1 MEQSEKFDSW
11 AIVEV
16 FGHAK
21 FAGRVTEQAIGGAS
35 FVRVDV
41 PAVDK
46 SPAFTKLF
54 GASAIYS
61 ITPVEEELA
70 RKAVKACHSEPIS
83 VYIPEERQITGPN
96 IASVQPCKHNLY
108 NCEACNQSDED
119 HDCKECGGGCDCGEW
134 PCTGCMTCVPV

>member
-1 MEQSEKFDSW
+1 MTEQQTGKFDSW
-11 AIVEV
+11 AIVEI

-41 PAVDK
+41 PETGK

-61 ITPVEEELA
+61 ITPVTEELA
-70 RKAVKACHSEPIS
+70 RKAVEYCYSEPIS
-83 VYIPEERQITGPN
+83 VYIPQDRQIAAQNTG
-96 IASVQPCKHNLY
+96 SVQ
-108 NCEACNQSDED
+108 
-119 HDCKECGGGCDCGEW
+119 GCDNQQDQ
-134 PCTGCMTCVPV
+134 PF

>member
-1 MEQSEKFDSW
+1 MQEQSEKFDSW

-16 FGHAK
+16 MGHAT
-21 FAGRVTEQAIGGAS
+21 FAGRVTEQAVGGAS

-41 PAVDK
+41 PSVDG

-61 ITPVEEELA
+61 ITPVTEELA

-83 VYIPEERQITGPN
+83 VYIPQERQLPKPAPN
-96 IASVQPCKHNLY
+96 IASIQPCRHGLY
-108 NCEACNQSDED
+108 RCE
-119 HDCKECGGGCDCGEW
+119 
-134 PCTGCMTCVPV
+134 TCEEEEGPL

>member
-1 MEQSEKFDSW
+1 MEETQKFDSW

-16 FGHAK
+16 FGHQK

-41 PAVDK
+41 PAVEG

-61 ITPVEEELA
+61 ITPVTEELA

-83 VYIPEERQITGPN
+83 VYIPEERQIPAGTPG
-96 IASVQPCKHNLY
+96 SGRLCRHGLM
-108 NCEACNQSDED
+108 NCETCQNLEED
-119 HDCKECGGGCDCGEW
+119 
-134 PCTGCMTCVPV
+134 

>member
-1 MEQSEKFDSW
+1 MQAENEKFDSW

-16 FGHAK
+16 MGHAS

-41 PAVDK
+41 PSVDK

-61 ITPVEEELA
+61 ITPVTEELA
-70 RKAVKACHSEPIS
+70 RKAVKACRSEPIS
-83 VYIPEERQITGPN
+83 VYIPEKRQISGPN
-96 IASVQPCKHNLY
+96 IASVQPCEHGL
-108 NCEACNQSDED
+108 
-119 HDCKECGGGCDCGEW
+119 
-134 PCTGCMTCVPV
+134 

>member
-1 MEQSEKFDSW
+1 MEPQQEKFDLW

-41 PAVDK
+41 PEVNS

-61 ITPVEEELA
+61 ITPVTEELA

-83 VYIPEERQITGPN
+83 VYIPEERQL
-96 IASVQPCKHNLY
+96 ACQPCKHGLY
-108 NCEACNQSDED
+108 NCEQCDE
-119 HDCKECGGGCDCGEW
+119 ENVE
-134 PCTGCMTCVPV
+134 

>member
-1 MEQSEKFDSW
+1 MEKFDSW

-16 FGHAK
+16 FGHQK

-41 PAVDK
+41 PEVDS

-61 ITPVEEELA
+61 ITPVTEDLA
-70 RKAVKACHSEPIS
+70 RKAVRACHSEPIS
-83 VYIPEERQITGPN
+83 VYIPPDRRFAAGADPARPATIDPET
-96 IASVQPCKHNLY
+96 
-108 NCEACNQSDED
+108 AC
-119 HDCKECGGGCDCGEW
+119 DCISCGSPCDCGE
-134 PCTGCMTCVPV
+134 PQECSECSACTKDELEP